1 MASPHPITP
10 ASHTVPGRL
19 QPPRPGQATGAPCR
33 LSDPARALWAPWVT
47 IQWLN
52 HAVGGNSF
60 PYADGPPQRVDSP
73 DGDVGESSRKRS
85 WRVAVKPQGSRR
97 GNGLRPA
104 VEKAAPRGDRGGQAG
119 PAGPRPSAQ
128 PGPGR
133 RVRLPVLGG
142 PGWGAGGPRGPPG
155 RTRLQ
160 QGSAPPIA
168 PERCPSGRGEA
179 TVVGRGVSSRGPG
192 GRSPSR
198 TRRPPRAHADGGGS
212 CEPGPAPARAPAQ
225 PPCTLE
231 RLSDPKSGPL
241 DPPHPGPHRRGR
253 ACAPPTA
260 SFHCP
265 HPLSRLVPQG
275 LGTSPVPCLLHGW
288 PWAPRGRLA
297 RGPGEWQGETVVA
310 GARLPRGVGFSL
322 SSWG

>member
-1 MASPHPITP
+1 MESRREATGKPEKKRPPARSGEGCASRGPGGTGRAGGSAAVRAAWAWAESAAASP
-10 ASHTVPGRL
+10 G
-19 QPPRPGQATGAPCR
+19 RPGMG
-33 LSDPARALWAPWVT
+33 S
-47 IQWLN
+47 
-52 HAVGGNSF
+52 GG
-60 PYADGPPQRVDSP
+60 R
-73 DGDVGESSRKRS
+73 
-85 WRVAVKPQGSRR
+85 
-97 GNGLRPA
+97 
-104 VEKAAPRGDRGGQAG
+104 
-119 PAGPRPSAQ
+119 
-128 PGPGR
+128 
-133 RVRLPVLGG
+133 
-142 PGWGAGGPRGPPG
+142 PG

-168 PERCPSGRGEA
+168 PELCPSGRGEA

-225 PPCTLE
+225 PPWTPE
-231 RLSDPKSGPL
+231 RLGDPKSGPL

-275 LGTSPVPCLLHGW
+275 LGTSLVPCLLHGW

-297 RGPGEWQGETVVA
+297 QGPGEWQGETVVA